1 MTMMNALHIS
11 SFLRRSAMFHK
22 NKSLLT
28 TLSGFRKECMLI
40 RTGDHAGPASSM
52 QEKYALTG
60 KEYGPCQLTRRSR
73 GGSATAAI
81 FASALFGT
89 ISGSA
94 PASVYGTGTFTIPLV
109 KRVGYSPSLS
119 GAVEAADA
127 PRHGGSSFH
136 HG

>member
-1 MTMMNALHIS
+1 
-11 SFLRRSAMFHK
+11 MFHK

-28 TLSGFRKECMLI
+28 TLSRFRKECMLI

-73 GGSATAAI
+73 GGSATAAS